1 MCVRCNICGEWTTN
15 NETET
20 CNNCK
25 GVSKISTVDL
35 LDSFNYFL
43 GKVAID
49 FKKGFDEIKKV
60 MEKTMNNEM
69 PDLRT
74 GMAIKLKEDD
84 NFYIITSVSLS
95 NDRVSAI
102 NFENALKENGI
113 HFDKIKAIY
122 KYNYCDTGIDM
133 SGKDIE
139 KALIYKKIWKRSEL
153 REISKE
159 LAESILSEQL
169 GEDIRI
175 VGE

>member
-15 NETET
+15 IGTET

-25 GVSKISTVDL
+25 DVSKISTVDL

-49 FKKGFDEIKKV
+49 FKKDFDEIKKV
-60 MEKTMNNEM
+60 MEETMNNEM

-74 GMAIKLKEDD
+74 GMAVKLKEDD
-84 NFYIITSVSLS
+84 NLYIVTSASFV
-95 NDRVSAI
+95 NDLVSAI
-102 NFENALKENGI
+102 NFENALQENGI

-122 KYNYCDTGIDM
+122 KYSNCDTGIDT
-133 SGKDIE
+133 SGKDTE
-139 KALIYKKIWKRSEL
+139 KALIYKKIWERSEP
-153 REISKE
+153 REISKD
-159 LAESILSEQL
+159 LAEFILRDKY
-169 GEDIRI
+169 GEDVKI